1 MSQKTKTETT
11 KTLKLP
17 LPSLT
22 ARERSPLT
30 SNWAMLDT
38 VPYLLLAVQVKHP
51 ESSENTSAMTKVQIS
66 SVCQQDRK
74 VNDLIAETEL

>member
-1 MSQKTKTETT
+1 MSFRTAKAKQRNHVSKNKNRNYKDFEVAT
-11 KTLKLP
+11 
-17 LPSLT
+17 PSLT

-38 VPYLLLAVQVKHP
+38 VPYLLLAVHVKHP

-66 SVCQQDRK
+66 SVCQ
-74 VNDLIAETEL
+74 